1 MQEGDDANGTGDVV
15 RVVGVGVLQQG
26 QQRVDGV
33 VMQVGVAVQDGLVPG
48 NHPSNISQIE
58 RKKNVSR
65 DQTRPCI

>member
-48 NHPSNISQIE
+48 DPSNISQIE
-58 RKKNVSR
+58 RKNNVSR